1 MITATFNQSTPLS
14 VRAKNLYDRA
24 KAVLLTNPILAA
36 ALDIH
41 KAHIISQIDYWLQ
54 NPEAGYI
61 VDGEKWIF
69 NGYSAWAE
77 QLPWMSVDQIGRHIR
92 QLEAQNLIISDNFNN
107 TTRDRRKWYRLN
119 YHAIAL
125 LTGWNPRKLKFK
137 NQQEQQPESA
147 PPDQNEDYRFQSVD
161 LQNRICNPAD
171 SSISIA
177 YPYPTTLPDESAT
190 QYFIPN
196 EDEDDELLSHEEIFS
211 SLSQGQAFHEEP
223 FSAATTEVLSQNT
236 DCHDVQDSVVPS
248 VEVTPKPR
256 RLKRA
261 KSVDSLNGFESQR
274 ERDGFYQKLLELGRN
289 KSGIHSPVAWAASII
304 QSINAGAPC
313 EYLNEYR
320 LNLPVGTCEKREWE
334 IVPGKPLPQFVSY
347 LKRRFLT
354 NAITDEQAIAEAH
367 KALKNPN
374 QAADLWNSCKR
385 TIKNTSAQWQRD
397 EALGVSNAYLPPEL
411 LPEEEVDLSEAVEA
425 MEQLQIASLQCSTP
439 CSAPA
444 VEGSQV
450 LALEEGNSDQVPKV
464 EVAQLPAS
472 IDLEVIKQELEEKKA
487 LLKSGRIGLS
497 VVLWWARAY
506 EGVVEL
512 VKDDADQ
519 VVDLKLVE
527 QPQLLSDD
535 QPLELPQQVGVENDS
550 IPKPHHPNQSLINC
564 VDESSVNNH
573 GFSSENSP
581 GFDTELGFTPG

>member
-1 MITATFNQSTPLS
+1 L
-14 VRAKNLYDRA
+14 
-24 KAVLLTNPILAA
+24 
-36 ALDIH
+36 
-41 KAHIISQIDYWLQ
+41 QI
-54 NPEAGYI
+54 
-61 VDGEKWIF
+61 
-69 NGYSAWAE
+69 
-77 QLPWMSVDQIGRHIR
+77 
-92 QLEAQNLIISDNFNN
+92 
-107 TTRDRRKWYRLN
+107 
-119 YHAIAL
+119 
-125 LTGWNPRKLKFK
+125 
-137 NQQEQQPESA
+137 
-147 PPDQNEDYRFQSVD
+147 QSVD

-171 SSISIA
+171 SSISKA

-190 QYFIPN
+190 QYFIPD
-196 EDEDDELLSHEEIFS
+196 EDDDDELLSHEEIFS

-223 FSAATTEVLSQNT
+223 FSAAAAEVLSQNT
-236 DCHDVQDSVVPS
+236 DCYDVQDSVVPS
-248 VEVTPKPR
+248 VKLLQSPEAKTS
-256 RLKRA
+256 
-261 KSVDSLNGFESQR
+261 KSVDTLNGFESQR

-425 MEQLQIASLQCSTP
+425 MEQLQIASLQCSAP

-444 VEGSQV
+444 VEQSQV
-450 LALEEGNSDQVPKV
+450 LALEEANSDQVPEV
-464 EVAQLPAS
+464 EVHALPAS
-472 IDLEVIKQELEEKKA
+472 IDLEVIEQELEEKRA

-519 VVDLKLVE
+519 VVDLKLVD

-535 QPLELPQQVGVENDS
+535 QALEVPQQVGVEDDS
-550 IPKPHHPNQSLINC
+550 IPTPHHSLEGS
-564 VDESSVNNH
+564 DPLHSQ
-573 GFSSENSP
+573 
-581 GFDTELGFTPG
+581 

>member
-1 MITATFNQSTPLS
+1 MITATFNQSIPLS
-14 VRAKNLYDRA
+14 VRAKNLYDRT
-24 KAVLLTNPILAA
+24 KAVLLTNPLLAGV
-36 ALDIH
+36 LGIH
-41 KAHIISQIDYWLQ
+41 NAHIISQIDYWLQ

-77 QLPWMSVDQIGRHIR
+77 QLPWMSVDQIGRRIR
-92 QLEAQNLIISDNFNN
+92 KLEAQNLIISDNFNN

-119 YHAIAL
+119 YQAL
-125 LTGWNPRKLKFK
+125 AQLTGWNPRKLKFK
-137 NQQEQQPESA
+137 KHQQSQPESA
-147 PPDQNEDYRFQSVD
+147 PPDQKEDCRFQSVD
-161 LQNRICNPAD
+161 LQNQICKSTD
-171 SSISIA
+171 SSISKA
-177 YPYPTTLPDESAT
+177 YPYATTLLDESGM
-190 QYFIPN
+190 QCFIPDQ
-196 EDEDDELLSHEEIFS
+196 DEDDELLSHEEIFS

-223 FSAATTEVLSQNT
+223 FSAAEVLSQNT
-236 DCHDVQDSVVPS
+236 DCHDVQSFVVPS

-256 RLKRA
+256 KLKRA

-425 MEQLQIASLQCSTP
+425 MQELQIASIQCSAP

-444 VEGSQV
+444 LEQSQV
-450 LALEEGNSDQVPKV
+450 LALEEANSDQVPD
-464 EVAQLPAS
+464 VAELPAAS
-472 IDLEVIKQELEEKKA
+472 TDLEMIKQQLEEKKA
-487 LLKSGRIGLS
+487 LLKSGRVGLS

-535 QPLELPQQVGVENDS
+535 QLPELPDQVGVEDNS
-550 IPKPHHPNQSLINC
+550 IPTSPHLLESLIN
-564 VDESSVNNH
+564 
-573 GFSSENSP
+573 G
-581 GFDTELGFTPG
+581 T

>member
-61 VDGEKWIF
+61 VDGEKWIY

-137 NQQEQQPESA
+137 NQHQQQPESA
-147 PPDQNEDYRFQSVD
+147 PQEQNEDCRFQSVD
-161 LQNRICNPAD
+161 LQNRICNPPD

-177 YPYPTTLPDESAT
+177 YPYPTTLPDESGT
-190 QYFIPN
+190 QYFIPD
-196 EDEDDELLSHEEIFS
+196 EDDDELLSHEEIFS

-223 FSAATTEVLSQNT
+223 FSAAAAEVLSQNN
-236 DCHDVQDSVVPS
+236 DCYDVQDSVVPS

-256 RLKRA
+256 RLKRP
-261 KSVDSLNGFESQR
+261 KSENTLNGFESQR

-425 MEQLQIASLQCSTP
+425 MEQLQIASLQCSAP

-444 VEGSQV
+444 VEGTQV
-450 LALEEGNSDQVPKV
+450 LALEEANSDQVSEV
-464 EVAQLPAS
+464 EVAQLPAAS
-472 IDLEVIKQELEEKKA
+472 TDLETIKQQLEEKKA

-527 QPQLLSDD
+527 QPHRVTDD
-535 QPLELPQQVGVENDS
+535 QALELVTDDQALEVLQPVGVEDDS
-550 IPKPHHPNQSLINC
+550 IPIAPHFDKSLI
-564 VDESSVNNH
+564 D
-573 GFSSENSP
+573 G
-581 GFDTELGFTPG
+581 T

>member
-14 VRAKNLYDRA
+14 VRAKNLYDRT
-24 KAVLLTNPILAA
+24 KAVLLTNPLLAT
-36 ALDIH
+36 ALGIH
-41 KAHIISQIDYWLQ
+41 NAHIISQIDYWLQ

-69 NGYSAWAE
+69 NGYSAWAQ
-77 QLPWMSVDQIGRHIR
+77 QLPWMSVDQIGRRIR

-125 LTGWNPRKLKFK
+125 LTGWNPRQLKFK

-147 PPDQNEDYRFQSVD
+147 PPDQNEDCRFHSVD
-161 LQNRICNPAD
+161 LQNAICNPAD

-177 YPYPTTLPDESAT
+177 YPYPTTLPDESGT
-190 QYFIPN
+190 QYFIP
-196 EDEDDELLSHEEIFS
+196 DQDDDDELLSHEEIFS

-223 FSAATTEVLSQNT
+223 FSAAAAEVLSQNT
-236 DCHDVQDSVVPS
+236 DCYDVQDSVVPS

-256 RLKRA
+256 RPKRS
-261 KSVDSLNGFESQR
+261 KSVDTLNGFESQR

-411 LPEEEVDLSEAVEA
+411 LPEEEVDLSSAVEA
-425 MEQLQIASLQCSTP
+425 MEQLQIASIQCSAP

-444 VEGSQV
+444 LEPSQV
-450 LALEEGNSDQVPKV
+450 LALEEANSDQVPDV

-472 IDLEVIKQELEEKKA
+472 IDLEVIKQQLEEKRA
-487 LLKSGRIGLS
+487 LLKSERIGLS

-506 EGVVEL
+506 EGIVEL

-519 VVDLKLVE
+519 VVDLKLVD
-527 QPQLLSDD
+527 QPQLSSDD
-535 QPLELPQQVGVENDS
+535 QPLELPQQVGVEDDS
-550 IPKPHHPNQSLINC
+550 LPTPPHPDQSLIT
-564 VDESSVNNH
+564 DY
-573 GFSSENSP
+573 
-581 GFDTELGFTPG
+581 L

>member
-1 MITATFNQSTPLS
+1 
-14 VRAKNLYDRA
+14 
-24 KAVLLTNPILAA
+24 
-36 ALDIH
+36 
-41 KAHIISQIDYWLQ
+41 
-54 NPEAGYI
+54 
-61 VDGEKWIF
+61 
-69 NGYSAWAE
+69 
-77 QLPWMSVDQIGRHIR
+77 
-92 QLEAQNLIISDNFNN
+92 
-107 TTRDRRKWYRLN
+107 
-119 YHAIAL
+119 
-125 LTGWNPRKLKFK
+125 
-137 NQQEQQPESA
+137 
-147 PPDQNEDYRFQSVD
+147 
-161 LQNRICNPAD
+161 
-171 SSISIA
+171 
-177 YPYPTTLPDESAT
+177 
-190 QYFIPN
+190 
-196 EDEDDELLSHEEIFS
+196 
-211 SLSQGQAFHEEP
+211 
-223 FSAATTEVLSQNT
+223 
-236 DCHDVQDSVVPS
+236 
-248 VEVTPKPR
+248 
-256 RLKRA
+256 
-261 KSVDSLNGFESQR
+261 
-274 ERDGFYQKLLELGRN
+274 
-289 KSGIHSPVAWAASII
+289 VAWAASII

-425 MEQLQIASLQCSTP
+425 MEQLQIASLQCSAP

-450 LALEEGNSDQVPKV
+450 LALEEANSDQVPKV
-464 EVAQLPAS
+464 EVVEVVELPAS
-472 IDLEVIKQELEEKKA
+472 VDLEALKQELEEKKA

-506 EGVVEL
+506 EGMVEL

-527 QPQLLSDD
+527 QPQLVTDD
-535 QPLELPQQVGVENDS
+535 QALELVTDDQALEVPQPVGVEDDS
-550 IPKPHHPNQSLINC
+550 IPIAPHPNKPNKFLI
-564 VDESSVNNH
+564 D
-573 GFSSENSP
+573 G
-581 GFDTELGFTPG
+581 T

>member
-1 MITATFNQSTPLS
+1 MITTAFDRPIPLS

-24 KAVLLTNPILAA
+24 KAVVLTNPVLAA

-41 KAHIISQIDYWLQ
+41 KAHIITQIDYWLQ

-61 VDGEKWIF
+61 VDGEKWIY
-69 NGYSAWAE
+69 NGYSAWAQ

-125 LTGWNPRKLKFK
+125 LTGWNPRKLKFR

-147 PPDQNEDYRFQSVD
+147 PRDQKEDCRFHSVD
-161 LQNRICNPAD
+161 LQNGICNSAD

-211 SLSQGQAFHEEP
+211 SLSQGQTFHEEP
-223 FSAATTEVLSQNT
+223 FSAAAAGVLSQNT
-236 DCHDVQDSVVPS
+236 DCYDVQNSVVPS

-256 RLKRA
+256 RLKRP
-261 KSVDSLNGFESQR
+261 KSVDTLNGFESQR

-334 IVPGKPLPQFVSY
+334 IVPGKPLPRFVSY

-425 MEQLQIASLQCSTP
+425 MQELQIASLQCS
-439 CSAPA
+439 APA
-444 VEGSQV
+444 LEQSQV
-450 LALEEGNSDQVPKV
+450 LALEEANSDQVPEV
-464 EVAQLPAS
+464 EVAQLPAAS
-472 IDLEVIKQELEEKKA
+472 IDLEVINQELEEKRA

-506 EGVVEL
+506 EGIVEL

-527 QPQLLSDD
+527 QPQRVTDD
-535 QPLELPQQVGVENDS
+535 QPLELPQQVGVEDDS
-550 IPKPHHPNQSLINC
+550 IPTPPHPLEGSDPLHSQ
-564 VDESSVNNH
+564 
-573 GFSSENSP
+573 
-581 GFDTELGFTPG
+581 